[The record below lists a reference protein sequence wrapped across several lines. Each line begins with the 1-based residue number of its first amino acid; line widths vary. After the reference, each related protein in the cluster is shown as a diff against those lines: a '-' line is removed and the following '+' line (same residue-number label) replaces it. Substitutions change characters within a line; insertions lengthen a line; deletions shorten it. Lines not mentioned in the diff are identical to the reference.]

1 MRADHVYRRRLG
13 ALAWLLF
20 LVLVAGLIVA
30 AAALGLFS
38 EEDRCLDA
46 GGVWHADEQR
56 CEGAREGG

>member
-13 ALAWLLF
+13 LAWLLF

-38 EEDRCLDA
+38 EEDRCLA
-46 GGVWHADEQR
+46 GGVCHADEQR